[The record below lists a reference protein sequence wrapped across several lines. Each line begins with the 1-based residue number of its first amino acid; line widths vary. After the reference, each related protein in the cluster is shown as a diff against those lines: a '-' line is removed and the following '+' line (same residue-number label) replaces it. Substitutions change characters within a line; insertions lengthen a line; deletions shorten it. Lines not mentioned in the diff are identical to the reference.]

1 MRLALLIYDGLETIS
16 GGYLYDRKLVE
27 YLRGKGDTVEI
38 ISIPWQ
44 NYPRNLMDNFSST
57 LINRLR
63 DLDVDILLQDEL
75 NHPSLFWTNRRL
87 KGKIDYR
94 IVSIV
99 HHLRSS
105 EVRPGPENA
114 FYRAVEKIYLSNVS
128 GFIFNS
134 RTTWQAVSELIKGEP
149 AGVVAYP
156 GADRFS
162 PQFQESEIVQRTL
175 QNGPLKLLFLGNLIP
190 RKGLK
195 TLLEA
200 LSQVPAECCRLD
212 VVGNMEMDKAYA
224 REVRQQVKETGLD
237 ERVEFLG
244 TMQDPDLAN
253 RMCSSQVMVVPS
265 TYEGFGIVYLEGM
278 GFGMPAIGTT
288 SGAAR
293 EIITPEVNGF
303 LITPNDAG
311 TLARYL
317 IELSQNR
324 KRLLEMSLASLQSYR
339 SHPTWT
345 QTGERIRNH
354 LLESI
359 EGRT

>member
-1 MRLALLIYDGLETIS
+1 MRLALLIYDSLDTIS

-27 YLRGKGDTVEI
+27 YLRGQGDAVEI
-38 ISIPWQ
+38 ISMPWR
-44 NYPRNLMDNFSST
+44 NYLRNLMDNLSAT
-57 LINRLR
+57 LFNRLR
-63 DLDVDILLQDEL
+63 ELDVDILLQDEL

-114 FYRAVEKIYLSNVS
+114 LYRAIERIYLSNIS

-134 RTTWQAVSELIKGEP
+134 QTTRQAVSRLIKREP

-156 GADRFS
+156 GSDRFS
-162 PQFQESEIVQRTL
+162 PQIQESEIVQRAL
-175 QNGPLKLLFLGNLIP
+175 QKGPLKVLFLGNLIP

-200 LSQVPAECCRLD
+200 LSRVPAECCRLD
-212 VVGNMEMDKAYA
+212 VVGNMEMDKAYV
-224 REVRQQVKETGLD
+224 REVRQQAKEKGLD

-244 TMQDPDLAN
+244 TMEDADLAN

-288 SGAAR
+288 SGAAG
-293 EIITPEVNGF
+293 EIIAPEVNGF
-303 LITPNDAG
+303 LITPGDAG

-324 KRLLEMSLASLQSYR
+324 KRLLDMSLASLQSYR
-339 SHPTWT
+339 SHPTWS
-345 QTGERIRNH
+345 QTGERIRAH

-359 EGRT
+359 EGNT

>member
-1 MRLALLIYDGLETIS
+1 MRLALLIYDGLDTIS
-16 GGYLYDRKLVE
+16 GGYLYDRKLIE
-27 YLRGKGDTVEI
+27 YLRGQGDAVEI

-44 NYPRNLMDNFSST
+44 NYLRNLMDNISAMLF
-57 LINRLR
+57 NRLR
-63 DLDVDILLQDEL
+63 ELDVDILLQDEL
-75 NHPSLFWTNRRL
+75 NHPSLFWTNQRL
-87 KGKIDYR
+87 KGKVNYR

-114 FYRAVEKIYLSNVS
+114 FYRAIERIYLSNIS
-128 GFIFNS
+128 SFIFNS
-134 RTTWQAVSELIKGEP
+134 QTTWQAVSKLIKREP
-149 AGVVAYP
+149 SGVVAYP

-162 PQFQESEIVQRTL
+162 PQIQESKIVQRAL

-224 REVRQQVKETGLD
+224 REVKQQVKEKGLD

-244 TMQDPDLAN
+244 TMADLDLAN
-253 RMCSSQVMVVPS
+253 RMCSSQVMVPS

-278 GFGMPAIGTT
+278 GFGLPAIGTT

-303 LITPNDAG
+303 LIPPNDAG
-311 TLARYL
+311 NLARYL

-324 KRLLEMSLASLQSYR
+324 KRLLDMSLASLQSYR
-339 SHPTWT
+339 SHPTWA
-345 QTGERIRNH
+345 QSGERIRAH
-354 LLESI
+354 LLGSI
-359 EGRT
+359 EGKT